1 LKKDGCRPAPVL
13 EVKPRP
19 KKKSRAKFLLVLPQD
34 EGVNVDEDNDQ
45 GEDDQEF
52 INIPATPIEVMQ
64 RVGSQLGI
72 APDKLT
78 KVRLEADPATSSST
92 DGHDNA

>member
-52 INIPATPIEVMQ
+52 INIPATPIAL
-64 RVGSQLGI
+64 RKWVGPQLGI
-72 APDKLT
+72 APEKLT
-78 KVRLEADPATSSST
+78 KERLEADPATSSSK
-92 DGHDNA
+92 DGHDDA